1 MEEEK
6 KCSRKIKK
14 LVACPRGTGEN
25 IKCFVEKKIPVR
37 CRKQRCIDGRLK
49 YDDPKTNR
57 KAGEPCLDAK

>member
-25 IKCFVEKKIPVR
+25 IKCFVE
-37 CRKQRCIDGRLK
+37 RKSQ
-49 YDDPKTNR
+49 
-57 KAGEPCLDAK
+57 LDVENKDVSMED